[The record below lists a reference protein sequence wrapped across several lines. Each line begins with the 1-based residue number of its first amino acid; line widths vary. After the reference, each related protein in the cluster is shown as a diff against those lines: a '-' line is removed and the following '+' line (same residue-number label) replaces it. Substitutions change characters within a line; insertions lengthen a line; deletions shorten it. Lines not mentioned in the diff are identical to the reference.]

1 MLFLVIIDA
10 KVNRN
15 ICHFKAFTWQHNI
28 IKYGRS
34 VATLQFFYQYSN
46 ESIFMGEQ
54 VLMFQISSLLYIA
67 LVVTL
72 EWEVKF
78 TCEQVN

>member
-1 MLFLVIIDA
+1 
-10 KVNRN
+10 
-15 ICHFKAFTWQHNI
+15 
-28 IKYGRS
+28 
-34 VATLQFFYQYSN
+34 
-46 ESIFMGEQ
+46 MGEQ